1 MKSRDVEAAVKT
13 MEKFEKFMASQEEIN
28 RQSRLMH
35 DEWVRYKAAV
45 ATWHSTHRS
54 ADAPTHPVFK
64 VPPTEVTTKKEGC
77 RTPWRP

>member
-28 RQSRLMH
+28 RQSGLMH
-35 DEWVRYKAAV
+35 DEWVRYKAAE
-45 ATWHSTHRS
+45 ATWHSTHRG

-64 VPPTEVTTKKEGC
+64 APPSGVQKHKKGC
-77 RTPWRP
+77 RTP